1 MQTNSSQT
9 PTQFPTLEATKIQ
22 LPVGSLSNLTI
33 QELYNPYTCT
43 SCQIFKITYRL
54 VHAWWV
60 LCCLKYSGHCASS
73 CNKYQF
79 PQANIQFQFGAVFQI
94 KVNCIT
100 MQAQFFSSSITYI
113 LVLSI
118 DTQKRIMI
126 YWYFYILSWYVSIRT
141 TFPYRVM

>member
-9 PTQFPTLEATKIQ
+9 PTQFPTLIQ
-22 LPVGSLSNLTI
+22 LPAGSLSNLTI
-33 QELYNPYTCT
+33 QESYNPHTCT
-43 SCQIFKITYRL
+43 SCQIFKITYSL
-54 VHAWWV
+54 VPAWWV
-60 LCCLKYSGHCASS
+60 LCCWKYSGHCASYR
-73 CNKYQF
+73 NKYQF
-79 PQANIQFQFGAVFQI
+79 PQANMQFQFGAVFQI

-113 LVLSI
+113 LGLSI